1 MLVQITITGA
11 AAAATAKAQQLS
23 AVFTIIS
30 KVQWGPLIGESV
42 HIYAILMTLPADFYG
57 PIVAIRS
64 KFLQPYAEK
73 P

>member
-30 KVQWGPLIGESV
+30 TVGTINW
-42 HIYAILMTLPADFYG
+42 
-57 PIVAIRS
+57 
-64 KFLQPYAEK
+64 
-73 P
+73 